1 MGARALGQDSS
12 VEDHD
17 SLGKHDSERR
27 HAAGEYRFFDG
38 TWLSDPQFEKTDEQH
53 HPAGGVLSAPKWQ
66 FTFQLAVCLGDV
78 LSMVISTLL
87 VFLVWHRSYE
97 TLIRW
102 GAEGPAVFVVLSCA
116 LWILCLYLCGAYNR
130 HVMGEGYDLYTK
142 IANSSIM
149 NFVMVSAASYF
160 LNVDTPRS
168 LAVFTALLGGCFTCV
183 MRCLLR
189 NVLRRARSRG
199 ECAYDALI
207 IGSPEGIRACLKM
220 LRDNPAAGYR
230 PVAVSAVKR
239 GKTNIDS
246 HGHVDSHLRP
256 TVFEPQTKQE
266 NMLRRLPFNSHLA
279 RTASQYGIKTVLVAD
294 AIDRSSVAMR
304 ALALSVESQGIE
316 LALSVDVADVAGAE
330 LRVRQVPGM
339 QILTARL
346 SQYTVWA
353 RFWKRFFDI
362 VLSGAALIVLAIPM
376 AIVAFWVHRED
387 GGPAIYTQKRVGL
400 YGKQFTIYKFRSMRT
415 DSDQIRER
423 LIKESGQQDR
433 FIFKMKD
440 DPRITKIGKFIR
452 KTSIDE
458 LPQFFNVLKGDMSLV
473 GPRPPLPEEVARY
486 GSLYSSR
493 LLVKPGITGAWQVSG
508 RSDLSAEE
516 SERLDVSYVE
526 NWSLTGD
533 FVILCKTVKVV
544 LVGQGSY

>member
-1 MGARALGQDSS
+1 MGARTLEQDSRGGS
-12 VEDHD
+12 PD
-17 SLGKHDSERR
+17 SSTKQGNDEF
-27 HAAGEYRFFDG
+27 RFFDG
-38 TWLSDPQFEKTDEQH
+38 TWLGDPKFEESVDKNH
-53 HPAGGVLSAPKWQ
+53 LAGLGLSAPRWQ
-66 FTFQLAVCLGDV
+66 SIFQCAVAVTDMLAMLV
-78 LSMVISTLL
+78 STLL
-87 VFLVWHRSYE
+87 VFLVWRRSYE
-97 TLIRW
+97 ALLWW
-102 GAEGPAVFVVLSCA
+102 GHDGPLVFVVLSCA
-116 LWILCLYLCGAYNR
+116 LWVLCLYLCGAYNR

-142 IANSSIM
+142 IANSAIM

-160 LNVDTPRS
+160 LDVDTPRS
-168 LAVFTALLGGCFTCV
+168 LAVFTALLGGAFTCV
-183 MRCLLR
+183 TRWIMRRVLLR
-189 NVLRRARSRG
+189 QRAKGS
-199 ECAYDALI
+199 CAYDALI
-207 IGSPEGIRACLKM
+207 VGSPEGIRSTLRM
-220 LRDNPAAGYR
+220 LQENPAAGYR
-230 PVAVSAVKR
+230 PVAVSAVRR
-239 GKTNIDS
+239 GEPSVDS
-246 HGHVDSHLRP
+246 HGHVTTRLRP
-256 TVFEPQTKQE
+256 AVFEPRTPQE
-266 NMLRRLPFNSHLA
+266 EALRRLPFNSHLA
-279 RTASQYGIKTVLVAD
+279 RTASHYGIKTVLVAD

-316 LALSVDVADVAGAE
+316 LALSVDVADVTGAE

-346 SQYTVWA
+346 SQYSVWA

-362 VLSGAALIVLAIPM
+362 VLSAIALVILAIPM
-376 AIVAFWVHRED
+376 AVVAVLVHRED

-440 DPRITKIGKFIR
+440 DPRVTKIGKFIR

-544 LVGQGSY
+544 LVGRGSY

>member
-1 MGARALGQDSS
+1 MLAGHESARGNGDRRSQAGAGRDGGS
-12 VEDHD
+12 
-17 SLGKHDSERR
+17 
-27 HAAGEYRFFDG
+27 YRFFDG
-38 TWLSDPQFEKTDEQH
+38 SWLIDPKLEEAQDDRHSMT
-53 HPAGGVLSAPKWQ
+53 GGLSAPRWQ
-66 FTFQLAVCLGDV
+66 VAFQFVVVLLDV
-78 LSMVISTLL
+78 VAMAASTLI
-87 VFLVWHRSYE
+87 VFALWPRSRE
-97 TLIRW
+97 TLVHW
-102 GAEGPAVFVVLSCA
+102 GAEGPLVFIALSSA
-116 LWILCLYLCGAYNR
+116 LWVLCLYLCGAYNR

-142 IANSSIM
+142 IANSSVM

-168 LAVFTALLGGCFTCV
+168 LAIFTAILGGILTCV
-183 MRCLLR
+183 TRWMLRCA
-189 NVLRRARSRG
+189 LRRQRKKG
-199 ECAYDALI
+199 ECAYNALI
-207 IGSPEGIRACLKM
+207 VGSPEGIHACLKM
-220 LRDNPAAGYR
+220 LQDNPMAGYR
-230 PVAVSAVKR
+230 PVAVSAVNR
-239 GKTNIDS
+239 G
-246 HGHVDSHLRP
+246 VP
-256 TVFEPQTKQE
+256 TADPSGKVINHFTPAIFEPQNAAE
-266 NMLRRLPFNSHLA
+266 ERLRQVPFNSHLA
-279 RTASQYGIKTVLVAD
+279 QAARHYGIKTVLVAD
-294 AIDRSSVAMR
+294 AIDRTSVAMR

-346 SQYTVWA
+346 SQYTAWA

-362 VLSGAALIVLAIPM
+362 LLSGIALIILAIPM
-376 AIVAFWVHRED
+376 AIVAFLVHRED
-387 GGPAIYTQKRVGL
+387 GGPAIYTQTRVGL
-400 YGKQFTIYKFRSMRT
+400 YGKHFTIYKFRSMRT
-415 DSDQIRER
+415 DADEIRAR
-423 LIKESGQQDR
+423 LIEETGQQDR

-458 LPQFFNVLKGDMSLV
+458 LPQFFNVFKGDMSLV

-544 LVGQGSY
+544 LLGSGSY